1 MRYTGLGGGG
11 DTKWANVRSSDLEMK
26 GKWDQEFLDLN
37 LPLDDE
43 LPVRKEC
50 ISEFPVVCFRLRGMR
65 VNLYADSSDL
75 VENSGR

>member
-43 LPVRKEC
+43 LPVRKEWH
-50 ISEFPVVCFRLRGMR
+50 F
-65 VNLYADSSDL
+65 
-75 VENSGR
+75 